1 MAKKEQPE
9 YYTILFDKYIDLMTE
24 SDRYYYMVAE
34 ELKNLISNTDI
45 DSWEKSPIPDFMETV
60 VILNSLRS
68 FLDKK
73 INEPTDEEVKFCNEN
88 KIKDVLVSKEE
99 LVMLQ
104 KFVMAL
110 EEQKALLF
118 TEYKFS
124 HLTN

>member
-9 YYTILFDKYIDLMTE
+9 YYTILFERYIELVTE

-34 ELKNLISNTDI
+34 ELKNLIAKTEVAE
-45 DSWEKSPIPDFMETV
+45 WENSPIPDFMETI
-60 VILNSLRS
+60 VILHSLRT

-73 INEPTDEEVKFCNEN
+73 INEPTDEEIKFCNEN